1 MDIRFD
7 ELFVLTNKMS
17 QMFAILMK
25 FHVSPGGIREMER
38 KYKSVSFAKYMIKY
52 SIVDRLSKKYRVKYR
67 QYCERA

>member
-38 KYKSVSFAKYMIKY
+38 KYKSVLFAKYMI
-52 SIVDRLSKKYRVKYR
+52 
-67 QYCERA
+67 